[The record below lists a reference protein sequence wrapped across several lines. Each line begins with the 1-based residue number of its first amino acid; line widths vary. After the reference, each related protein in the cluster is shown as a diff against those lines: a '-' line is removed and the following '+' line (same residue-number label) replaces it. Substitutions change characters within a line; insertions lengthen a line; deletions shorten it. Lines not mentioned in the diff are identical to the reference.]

1 MNPRAEPVVEGKRFW
16 IRKEKLP
23 HKYCISER
31 AWTVSWASVCM
42 SLKAATEAGG
52 LSAGSAEG

>member
-1 MNPRAEPVVEGKRFW
+1 VNQRAEPVVEGKRFW
-16 IRKEKLP
+16 IRKEEFP
-23 HKYCISER
+23 HKHCMSER

-52 LSAGSAEG
+52 LSARSAEG